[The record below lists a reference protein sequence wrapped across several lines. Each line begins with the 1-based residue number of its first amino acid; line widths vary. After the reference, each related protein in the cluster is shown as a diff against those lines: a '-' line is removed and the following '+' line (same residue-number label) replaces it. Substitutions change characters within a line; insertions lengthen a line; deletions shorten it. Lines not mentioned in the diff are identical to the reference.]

1 VSKLNSTTQSIVVK
15 STSHEGGDVFK
26 ASPYQ
31 ELCDRVLTSFYGENK
46 FYESGATEISKLN
59 KLIKKV
65 AKSDPIFV
73 AKLAVLA
80 REEFKLRTISQVLI
94 SELSTIYRG
103 DDKIKHAIARVI
115 QRPDD
120 MTEILS
126 YIIAKAKTEQL
137 PNGRTKN
144 INKKIPNS
152 IKKGIAIA
160 VQKFDAYQLSKYNSS
175 KKTMKLK
182 DVFNLVHPKPKDLE
196 QAANWKALLNGTLE
210 KADTWERKISA
221 SGKTEDSETAKS
233 EAWEELIMNN
243 KLGYMATLRNI
254 NNFLS
259 ANISKEAHAKVCSY
273 LSNEKAVYNSKQ
285 MPFRFY
291 SAYKIITENSRS
303 HDPFVIKQYLA
314 ALNTAIRYSVKNLTK
329 IDGRTMVVVDTS
341 GSMSSAVSQ
350 HSTMTCA
357 EIGCLMGSIVNEMCD
372 DAIIAAFATDFKIVD
387 LSGDNLLDQAHK
399 IMGTQ
404 TGYGTNVHLI
414 FDWLLENNINVNNI
428 IILSDMQV
436 VSGVQKA
443 IRNYKK
449 KINPELVIYEWNLRS
464 YGDTLTDAS
473 NPNHV
478 KLTGWHDNMI
488 KFVAEYKTMRKGI
501 LDMVN
506 SVNL

>member
-1 VSKLNSTTQSIVVK
+1 MSKLNSNATSISKTTR
-15 STSHEGGDVFK
+15 SHEGGTIFK
-26 ASPYQ
+26 ASAYQ

-46 FYESGATEISKLN
+46 FYESADEATKS
-59 KLIKKV
+59 LIKVITKV
-65 AKSDPIFV
+65 ANEDPIFV

-80 REEFKLRTISQVLI
+80 REQFKLRTISQVLI
-94 SELSTIYRG
+94 SELSRIYRG
-103 DDKIKHAIARVI
+103 DERMKHAIARVI

-126 YIIAKAKTEQL
+126 YILSYSELHTTS
-137 PNGRTKN
+137 NGRKR
-144 INKKIPNS
+144 NKKKRIPNS

-160 VQKFDAYQLSKYNSS
+160 VQKFDEYQLSKYNSS
-175 KKTMKLK
+175 KKTVKLK
-182 DVFNLVHPKPKDLE
+182 DVFNIVHPKPKDNE
-196 QAANWKALLNGTLE
+196 QASHWKALLNGTLKQAE
-210 KADTWERKISA
+210 TWERKISET
-221 SGKTEDSETAKS
+221 GKSENSELAKS
-233 EAWEELIMNN
+233 EAWENLIMNN

-273 LSNEKAVYNSKQ
+273 LSNETAVYNSKQ

-291 SAYKIITENSRS
+291 SAYKIITENSRNN
-303 HDPFVIKQYLA
+303 DPFVIKQYLK